1 MFVENLIL
9 QKGKVYAKISVT
21 ETENRQTGFYIN
33 SFYCVQIAA
42 SGGGTEKYMQFIS
55 SINTFLWMFFIV
67 CYVYQMYYIAVP
79 FIKKDKPHA
88 KTENHKF
95 AVLISARNE
104 SAVIRNLLE
113 SINTQTYPSEL
124 VDVFVVADNCT
135 DNTAD
140 IARDCG
146 AIVYERFNKV
156 NVGKGYA
163 LNYVL
168 KQIKRNHNADQYDG
182 YFVFDADNVL
192 DPNYIEE
199 MNKTFS
205 DGYEILTSYRN
216 SKNYGDS
223 WISAG
228 YALWFLRESKYLNY
242 SRMLLNTSCA
252 ISGTGFMFSKKIAE
266 RLDGWKYYLL
276 TEDIEFTVDHV
287 INGYTIGFCKNAVL
301 YDEQPI
307 SFKQS
312 VRQRM
317 RWAKGYFQVF
327 CNYGA
332 GLVKGTLKGDSF
344 SCYDMSMSILPAVV
358 YTVCTLTVNAS
369 AILAGLLAGI
379 SISPVIYALIGSI
392 IGIYTTMYI
401 IGVITTVTE
410 WRNIYSTT
418 YKKILYTF
426 TFPIFMMTYIPIT
439 VVALFKKVEW
449 KPIIH
454 SEAKSL
460 ADIKGLN

>member
-1 MFVENLIL
+1 
-9 QKGKVYAKISVT
+9 
-21 ETENRQTGFYIN
+21 
-33 SFYCVQIAA
+33 
-42 SGGGTEKYMQFIS
+42 MQFIS
-55 SINTFLWMFFIV
+55 SINTVLWIFFVI
-67 CYVYQMYYIAVP
+67 CYAYQMYYIAVP
-79 FIKKDKPHA
+79 FIKEDRPH
-88 KTENHKF
+88 KQVKENKY

-104 SAVIRNLLE
+104 SAVIRNLIE
-113 SINTQTYPSEL
+113 SINSQTYPSEL

-146 AIVYERFNKV
+146 AIVYERFDNV
-156 NVGKGYA
+156 YVGKGYA

-168 KQIKRNHNADQYDG
+168 CKIKKDHDASQYDG

-192 DPNYIEE
+192 DPHYIEE
-199 MNKTFS
+199 MNKSFS

-228 YALWFLRESKYLNY
+228 YGLWFLRESKYLNY

-252 ISGTGFMFSKKIAE
+252 ISGTGFMFSRKIAE
-266 RLDGWKYYLL
+266 RIDGWKYYLL

-287 INGYTIGFCKNAVL
+287 LSGYKIGFCKDAVL
-301 YDEQPI
+301 YDEQPNR
-307 SFKQS
+307 FDQS

-327 CNYGA
+327 CNYGSK
-332 GLVKGTLKGDSF
+332 LIKSTLKGNSF

-358 YTVCTLTVNAS
+358 YTMCTLTINGA
-369 AILAGLLAGI
+369 AALAGI
-379 SISPVIYALIGSI
+379 LTGISIKPVIDALIGCI
-392 IGIYTTMYI
+392 VGIYLTMYI

-410 WRNIYSTT
+410 WKNIYTTT
-418 YKKILYTF
+418 YKKIMYTF
-426 TFPIFMMTYIPIT
+426 TFPVFMMTYVPIT

-454 SEAKSL
+454 SRAKSL
-460 ADIKGLN
+460 ADIKSIN

>member
-1 MFVENLIL
+1 METISTINFVMWVFFMIC
-9 QKGKVYAKISVT
+9 YA
-21 ETENRQTGFYIN
+21 
-33 SFYCVQIAA
+33 
-42 SGGGTEKYMQFIS
+42 
-55 SINTFLWMFFIV
+55 
-67 CYVYQMYYIAVP
+67 YQMFYIAVP
-79 FIKKDKPHA
+79 FIKKDRPH
-88 KTENHKF
+88 KETKMHRF

-104 SAVIRNLLE
+104 SAVIANLLE
-113 SINTQTYPSEL
+113 SINQQTYPKEL

-135 DNTAD
+135 DNTAE

-146 AIVYERFNKV
+146 ANVYERFDKI

-163 LNYVL
+163 LNYML
-168 KQIKRNHNADQYDG
+168 GNIKKEYGQEKYDG

-192 DPNYIEE
+192 DANYIEE

-242 SRMLLNTSCA
+242 ARMLLDTSSA
-252 ISGTGFMFSKKIAE
+252 ISGTGFMFSKEIAKN
-266 RLDGWKYYLL
+266 LDGWKYYLL

-287 INGYTIGFCKNAVL
+287 INGHKIGFCKNAVL
-301 YDEQPI
+301 YDEQPNE
-307 SFKQS
+307 FRQS

-327 CNYGA
+327 CNYGSKLIK
-332 GLVKGTLKGDSF
+332 GTVKGNNF

-358 YTVCTLTVNAS
+358 FTISTVVINGS
-369 AILAGLLAGI
+369 ALVAGLVSGI
-379 SISPVIYALIGSI
+379 NIEPVVDALIRCAVG
-392 IGIYTTMYI
+392 MYSMMYV

-410 WRNIYSTT
+410 WKNIYTT
-418 YKKILYTF
+418 AYKKILYTF

-439 VVALFKKVEW
+439 IVAVFKKVEW
-449 KPIIH
+449 KPIVH
-454 SEAKSL
+454 SKAKSL
-460 ADIKGLN
+460 ADIKGIN